1 MRIVLISKWKQRKVK
16 EVSSSF
22 NYRDNL
28 IMIKGFG
35 FILLFALVLNFGF
48 AQTRQA
54 VDSLHRQLAS
64 AKDDTSRINAQIA
77 LCLLY
82 RLGNTDSSLMYGEQ
96 ALESAERINYIPGQI
111 SALGFM
117 CIVTEQRGNLPKS
130 LELGF
135 KALQLGEE
143 HRLETLMAPALD
155 GIGEAYIILKDYQK
169 AINYL
174 RRYILINQEYGS
186 NDEGLAYAY
195 FDMGVAFDGLNH
207 LDSANFYEQRSIETF
222 GKYNHEEPLVYQ
234 TLGDIKI
241 KSGKPD
247 EALEFYQKSL
257 QIALKN
263 NERRASAYAYNKIAA
278 FYKNNNNSDSAIY
291 YAHQGMDASRVINQ
305 KKTILEAAALLS
317 ELYEPGDTKASLQY
331 LKIADTYKDS
341 IFGAGNIEAI
351 QTLVAR
357 EEDRQKE
364 IKIAKMAY
372 QNQLKQYTLI
382 TGLAIVLLIAFFLY
396 RNNQKEK
403 KAKLLL
409 QNKNDVIEKT
419 LSHLKTTQAQLIQSE
434 KMASLGELTAGIAHE
449 IQNPLN
455 FVNNFSEVNAELIE
469 ELKGERS
476 KVKGERKEEAE
487 NEILNDIRQNTEKIL
502 HHGKRADAIVKGM
515 LQHSQKNS
523 GQKEPT
529 DINALCGEYLRL
541 AYHGLKAKDKEFDA
555 ELKTDFDETIGK
567 INIVP
572 QEIGRVILNL
582 INNAFYAVN
591 ERDKQQA
598 PGYKPQVIV
607 STKKLDDEVGII
619 VKDNG
624 SGVSNNIVG
633 KIFQPFFTTKPTGL
647 GTGLGLSMSYDVIK
661 AHGGEI
667 KVETKEGKGSDFI
680 ILLPV

>member
-1 MRIVLISKWKQRKVK
+1 
-16 EVSSSF
+16 
-22 NYRDNL
+22 
-28 IMIKGFG
+28 
-35 FILLFALVLNFGF
+35 
-48 AQTRQA
+48 
-54 VDSLHRQLAS
+54 
-64 AKDDTSRINAQIA
+64 
-77 LCLLY
+77 
-82 RLGNTDSSLMYGEQ
+82 
-96 ALESAERINYIPGQI
+96 
-111 SALGFM
+111 
-117 CIVTEQRGNLPKS
+117 
-130 LELGF
+130 
-135 KALQLGEE
+135 
-143 HRLETLMAPALD
+143 
-155 GIGEAYIILKDYQK
+155 
-169 AINYL
+169 
-174 RRYILINQEYGS
+174 
-186 NDEGLAYAY
+186 
-195 FDMGVAFDGLNH
+195 MGVAFDGLNH

-523 GQKEPT
+523 GQKNQQ
-529 DINALCGEYLRL
+529 ILMHCVA
-541 AYHGLKAKDKEFDA
+541 
-555 ELKTDFDETIGK
+555 
-567 INIVP
+567 NICDWH
-572 QEIGRVILNL
+572 IMG
-582 INNAFYAVN
+582 
-591 ERDKQQA
+591 
-598 PGYKPQVIV
+598 
-607 STKKLDDEVGII
+607 
-619 VKDNG
+619 
-624 SGVSNNIVG
+624 
-633 KIFQPFFTTKPTGL
+633 
-647 GTGLGLSMSYDVIK
+647 
-661 AHGGEI
+661 
-667 KVETKEGKGSDFI
+667 
-680 ILLPV
+680 

>member
-1 MRIVLISKWKQRKVK
+1 
-16 EVSSSF
+16 
-22 NYRDNL
+22 
-28 IMIKGFG
+28 
-35 FILLFALVLNFGF
+35 
-48 AQTRQA
+48 
-54 VDSLHRQLAS
+54 
-64 AKDDTSRINAQIA
+64 
-77 LCLLY
+77 
-82 RLGNTDSSLMYGEQ
+82 
-96 ALESAERINYIPGQI
+96 
-111 SALGFM
+111 
-117 CIVTEQRGNLPKS
+117 
-130 LELGF
+130 
-135 KALQLGEE
+135 
-143 HRLETLMAPALD
+143 
-155 GIGEAYIILKDYQK
+155 
-169 AINYL
+169 
-174 RRYILINQEYGS
+174 
-186 NDEGLAYAY
+186 
-195 FDMGVAFDGLNH
+195 
-207 LDSANFYEQRSIETF
+207 
-222 GKYNHEEPLVYQ
+222 
-234 TLGDIKI
+234 
-241 KSGKPD
+241 
-247 EALEFYQKSL
+247 
-257 QIALKN
+257 
-263 NERRASAYAYNKIAA
+263 IAA

-572 QEIGRVILNL
+572 QDIGRVILNL

>member
-1 MRIVLISKWKQRKVK
+1 
-16 EVSSSF
+16 
-22 NYRDNL
+22 
-28 IMIKGFG
+28 MIREFV
-35 FILLFALVLNFGF
+35 FILLFAVVLNFGF

-96 ALESAERINYIPGQI
+96 ALESAERIKYISGQI

-143 HRLETLMAPALD
+143 HRLEDLAGPALD

-174 RRYILINQEYGS
+174 RRYILINQKYGS
-186 NDEGLAYAY
+186 NNEGLAYAY
-195 FDMGVAFDGLNH
+195 FDTGVAFEGLNQ
-207 LDSANFYEQRSIETF
+207 LDSANYYEQRSIETF

-247 EALEFYQKSL
+247 EALELYQKSL
-257 QIALKN
+257 QIALRN

-278 FYKNNNNSDSAIY
+278 FYKNNNNLDSALY
-291 YAHQGMDASRVINQ
+291 YAHRGMEESRVINQ

-317 ELYEPGDTKASLQY
+317 ELYEPRDTKASLKY

-341 IFGAGNIEAI
+341 IFGTGNIEAV

-357 EEDRQKE
+357 EEERQKE
-364 IKIAKMAY
+364 IKIARIAY

-382 TGLAIVLLIAFFLY
+382 AGLAIVLLIAFFLY

-409 QNKNDVIEKT
+409 QNKNGVIEKT

-455 FVNNFSEVNAELIE
+455 FVNNFSDVNAELVDDLRS
-469 ELKGERS
+469 ELAAGNMQSAAEIAANIKG
-476 KVKGERKEEAE
+476 
-487 NEILNDIRQNTEKIL
+487 NEQKIN

-515 LQHSQKNS
+515 LQHSRTSS
-523 GQKEPT
+523 GQKELT
-529 DINALCGEYLRL
+529 DINALCDEYLRL
-541 AYHGLKAKDKEFDA
+541 AYHGFRAKDKSFNGDFN
-555 ELKTDFDETIGK
+555 TDFDGSIGK
-567 INIVP
+567 INMVP
-572 QEIGRVILNL
+572 QDIGRVILNL
-582 INNAFYAVN
+582 INNAFYAVS
-591 ERDKQQA
+591 EKLKAQSSQLAADF
-598 PGYKPQVIV
+598 KPLV
-607 STKKLDDEVGII
+607 SIQTKKLNDKVEII

-624 SGVSNNIVG
+624 NGIPQNVLD
-633 KIFQPFFTTKPTGL
+633 KIFQPFFTTKPTGQ
-647 GTGLGLSMSYDVIK
+647 GTGLGLSLAYDIVK
-661 AHGGEI
+661 VHGGEI
-667 KVETKEGKGSDFI
+667 RVNTKVGEGSEFVVQ
-680 ILLPV
+680 LPI

>member
-1 MRIVLISKWKQRKVK
+1 
-16 EVSSSF
+16 
-22 NYRDNL
+22 
-28 IMIKGFG
+28 MIKGFG

-135 KALQLGEE
+135 KALQLGEK
-143 HRLETLMAPALD
+143 HRLEALAGPALD

-174 RRYILINQEYGS
+174 SRYILINQQYGS
-186 NDEGLAYAY
+186 NNEGLAYAY
-195 FDMGVAFDGLNH
+195 FDMGVAFEGLNQ

-222 GKYNHEEPLVYQ
+222 GKYNYEEPLVYQ

-241 KSGKPD
+241 KSGKPGQ
-247 EALEFYQKSL
+247 ALEYYQKSL

-278 FYKNNNNSDSAIY
+278 FYKNSNNADSAIY
-291 YAHQGMDASRVINQ
+291 YAHQGIDESRVINQ

-317 ELYEPGDTKASLQY
+317 ELYEPRDTKASLKY

-357 EEDRQKE
+357 EEERQKE

-382 TGLAIVLLIAFFLY
+382 AGLAIVLLIAFFLY
-396 RNNQKEK
+396 RNNQKQK

-409 QNKNDVIEKT
+409 QNKNEVIEKT

-455 FVNNFSEVNAELIE
+455 FVNNFSEVNKELIE
-469 ELKGERS
+469 EVRS
-476 KVKGERKEEAE
+476 
-487 NEILNDIRQNTEKIL
+487 EKIKDKSARNDDL
-502 HHGKRADAIVKGM
+502 EMHLLDDIEKNLEKISHHGKRADAIVKGM
-515 LQHSQKNS
+515 LLHSQKNS

-541 AYHGLKAKDKEFDA
+541 AYHGLKAKNKEFDA

-572 QEIGRVILNL
+572 QDIGRVIFNL
-582 INNAFYAVN
+582 INNAFYSVN
-591 ERDKQQA
+591 KKGKQNIQ
-598 PGYKPQVIV
+598 GYEPTVTV
-607 STKKLDDEVGII
+607 STASIQPSLGGRRIQIKVA
-619 VKDNG
+619 DNG
-624 SGVSNNIVG
+624 DGIPESIVG
-633 KIFQPFFTTKPTGL
+633 KIFQPFFTTKPTGQ
-647 GTGLGLSMSYDVIK
+647 GTGLGLSLAYDIVK

-667 KVETKEGKGSDFI
+667 EVKSKEEEGSEFTI
-680 ILLPV
+680 VLPA